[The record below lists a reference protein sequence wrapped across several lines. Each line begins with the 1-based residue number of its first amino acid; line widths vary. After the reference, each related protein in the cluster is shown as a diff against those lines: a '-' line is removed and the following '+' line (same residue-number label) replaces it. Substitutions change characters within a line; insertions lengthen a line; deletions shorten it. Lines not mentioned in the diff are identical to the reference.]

1 MWYRLV
7 VAYREIKD
15 PKGEKS
21 IHKHKIEGG
30 YHSPVFVMK
39 HGDQDMSQMLG
50 TGSKAFGPGHYTS
63 QNKVVAYGYDYP
75 FTREEKFPMGT
86 RILDF
91 DKIDENHGKRILDA
105 LNTKYDKNVEL
116 SFPTDM
122 YTIISRLGLEYY
134 SQVYPI
140 LVELGYDAIE
150 YDAGRNFSLDNIIEN
165 LKKDP
170 KRLNPKR
177 KNLDKDSTDFEK
189 PKSLNRRIK
198 RIRQQV
204 DKKNILVINAN
215 IITNPRLFQK
225 ERFRPET
232 LSEEEKETLEK
243 GKYASSLDVTIKV
256 IEHMKKTDPEW
267 EKKLRS
273 FSCEAILNLLVAG
286 VIDNS
291 FPFGTIQNER
301 FGGDKALEFL
311 AKGVNPVIVIEYTNN
326 ITYDNFIDIKD
337 FLVQKGKEYLIPRLE
352 GKLSYKDVNTVVQI
366 LQNNLADI
374 STVKSKFLGEVSQ
387 NPQMVQISDLEKLI
401 GVGFTAS
408 DFDYAPLQFVPEDTQ
423 RLLKIGFDKKYLL
436 NWFALR
442 NNLDFSKTGFTV
454 QDILENYNTNSDSAY
469 INLMISLSKK
479 DIDVKPLWDN
489 YKSRFLVYKD
499 HISYHER
506 EGLALNLYEAL
517 KNTDVPYKEIID
529 VLIKPSEQ
537 GTFAKMNIHNDD
549 LQKPEYAELLK
560 SVEKYELV
568 RNALF
573 KIQSDFLGR
582 DRLVC
587 DNCGYIFQNQRCPK
601 CLSYSKQ
608 MKYELYENLEYFDEI
623 VDIYIQVPE
632 SRDLLNS
639 FINIIDKEIIQTVHH
654 LIFNK
659 ANIFEFINSYLRE
672 FLNNEKYLAVFSS
685 LKNIK
690 DRIDKKEIVPS
701 PVNNAEDE
709 GTITLGDPDE
719 D

>member
-39 HGDQDMSQMLG
+39 PGDQDMSQMLG

-75 FTREEKFPMGT
+75 FIREEKFPMGT

-105 LNTKYDKNVEL
+105 LNTKYYKNVEL

-122 YTIISRLGLEYY
+122 YTICSRLGLEY

-374 STVKSKFLGEVSQ
+374 STVKSKFLSEVSQ

-401 GVGFTAS
+401 GAGFTAS

-454 QDILENYNTNSDSAY
+454 QDILENYDTNSDSSY

-517 KNTDVPYKEIID
+517 KNTDVQYKEIID
-529 VLIKPSEQ
+529 VLIKPNEQ

-623 VDIYIQVPE
+623 VDIYTQIPE

-659 ANIFEFINSYLRE
+659 ADVFEFINSYLRE

-685 LKNIK
+685 LKTIK

-701 PVNNAEDE
+701 PVNNVEDE

>member
-39 HGDQDMSQMLG
+39 PGDQDMSQMLG

-75 FTREEKFPMGT
+75 FIREEKFPMGT

-122 YTIISRLGLEYY
+122 YTICSRLGLEY

-374 STVKSKFLGEVSQ
+374 STVKSKFLSEVSQ

-401 GVGFTAS
+401 GAGFTAS

-506 EGLALNLYEAL
+506 EGMALNLYEAL

-529 VLIKPSEQ
+529 VLIKPNEQ

-601 CLSYSKQ
+601 CLGYSKQ

-639 FINIIDKEIIQTVHH
+639 FIYVIDKEIIQTVHH
-654 LIFNK
+654 LIF
-659 ANIFEFINSYLRE
+659 AEADVFEFINSYLRE

-701 PVNNAEDE
+701 PVNNVEDE